1 MNIKNIQLSTVLKI
15 SSMVL
20 KTLNLIRQN
29 QRTSKPII
37 RPTWSFAWQSSANLI
52 ALGFC
57 SGLMRPAPGT
67 WGTVFG
73 WIIYSYFLAG
83 LSSEAQGVIIGVSF
97 LIGIW
102 ACATAGKQLGVIDHG
117 AWVWDEIVAIWLVLW
132 LLPVSVNGK
141 TDFMMQFWAVIL
153 FRFFDIVKPAPIR
166 QWDIQL
172 KNGFGVMWDDTVAA
186 FYTVFIIS
194 LWIRLF

>member
-1 MNIKNIQLSTVLKI
+1 MKKIPLNTVLKI
-15 SSMVL
+15 TSMIL
-20 KTLNLIRQN
+20 KAFNLMRKTRRISTL
-29 QRTSKPII
+29 TV

-73 WIIYSYFLAG
+73 WITYYYFLAG
-83 LSSEAQGVIIGVSF
+83 FSDTTQGTIIALSF

-102 ACATAGKQLGVIDHG
+102 ACAAAGKQLGVIDHG
-117 AWVWDEIVAIWLVLW
+117 AWVWDEIVAIWLILW
-132 LLPVSVNGK
+132 LLPVSANGK
-141 TDFMMQFWAVIL
+141 TDFIMQFWAVIL

-186 FYTVFIIS
+186 FYTVLIIS